1 LIVKILEANPDKT
14 NAPSDIPLE
23 KKSGVESVSR
33 QEKASTKQAEVGKE
47 GKVRAGKNKRKATID
62 DKDED
67 AADSAKRANLAEGGA
82 GVTSRTT
89 SELLMKHTSQDVAV
103 ASSSGNT
110 PALASNPRSNAK
122 PAQKSPHIP
131 HIPPVLSHTD
141 IVPDHATISKN
152 VPKWPA
158 DLPKA
163 YEKPKIIKK
172 SAAVPGTTQSDSR
185 PQAVAKPTSTKLPNK
200 NKAKAAT
207 ANLKSNSAAKPKFQ
221 ALTRTKPVQPPI
233 PVSQNQVIPIID
245 LTTPI
250 ARIEYL
256 ETHFLNSLFI
266 KLHRYRAKPI
276 TGPCYPSPL
285 SFSKSSKLPQLSHLA
300 FQGFHPD
307 VYFKIDSEGFNV
319 ALRFWIARMHS
330 YMQLGAGEAW
340 SANAGG
346 MGMMGSDMATWPPI
360 MGVERVSEEIWAIS
374 TEEEDGKVRYLV
386 IGEIGEVVV
395 SSRGG
400 GAEGGE
406 LVSGCKLRNDW
417 AKYLTASIRK
427 KLEAMVKTK
436 DSYGFP
442 SGVAR
447 AWSAKQGEGM
457 LKIARRAVLASC
469 ALSRR
474 VVLCDR
480 V

>member
-1 LIVKILEANPDKT
+1 
-14 NAPSDIPLE
+14 
-23 KKSGVESVSR
+23 
-33 QEKASTKQAEVGKE
+33 
-47 GKVRAGKNKRKATID
+47 
-62 DKDED
+62 
-67 AADSAKRANLAEGGA
+67 
-82 GVTSRTT
+82 
-89 SELLMKHTSQDVAV
+89 
-103 ASSSGNT
+103 
-110 PALASNPRSNAK
+110 
-122 PAQKSPHIP
+122 
-131 HIPPVLSHTD
+131 
-141 IVPDHATISKN
+141 
-152 VPKWPA
+152 
-158 DLPKA
+158 
-163 YEKPKIIKK
+163 
-172 SAAVPGTTQSDSR
+172 
-185 PQAVAKPTSTKLPNK
+185 
-200 NKAKAAT
+200 
-207 ANLKSNSAAKPKFQ
+207 
-221 ALTRTKPVQPPI
+221 
-233 PVSQNQVIPIID
+233 
-245 LTTPI
+245 
-250 ARIEYL
+250 
-256 ETHFLNSLFI
+256 
-266 KLHRYRAKPI
+266 
-276 TGPCYPSPL
+276 
-285 SFSKSSKLPQLSHLA
+285 
-300 FQGFHPD
+300 
-307 VYFKIDSEGFNV
+307 
-319 ALRFWIARMHS
+319 
-330 YMQLGAGEAW
+330 
-340 SANAGG
+340 